1 MLHILEVLYDS
12 KLLFIPYIYSESI
25 QTDSRMLFPKE
36 SCNKFTAF
44 ELLDDAR
51 KYFFQ
56 LGFHCESEL
65 ITEINIDNLV
75 NWVKGDESLKMDYD
89 KIMDFNSFFFDYIM
103 YTSGVFPNDFI
114 EKDFSKIRKLMDIT
128 ISRAIIESYY
138 DAKIKKPEYVDFD
151 VNRIKTFSDDEIK
164 ETIESQELKVEVDFL
179 LSFFKSH
186 IHIN

>member
-1 MLHILEVLYDS
+1 MLYILEVLYDS
-12 KLLFIPYIYSESI
+12 RLLFIPYIYSESI

-89 KIMDFNSFFFDYIM
+89 KIMDFNSFVFDYIM
-103 YTSGVFPNDFI
+103 YTS
-114 EKDFSKIRKLMDIT
+114 
-128 ISRAIIESYY
+128 
-138 DAKIKKPEYVDFD
+138 
-151 VNRIKTFSDDEIK
+151 
-164 ETIESQELKVEVDFL
+164 
-179 LSFFKSH
+179 
-186 IHIN
+186 